1 MHSHFLSRIHGKW
14 PISWHIVLIILISLV
29 CSQSEFWRLSLH
41 LWDQNMTTLSALWVD
56 AEVLGCRPL
65 TALHPSLREPVRT
78 QARTLV
84 RAGQSL
90 YGSDSLV
97 LSVAAVW
104 FRTNHVPFLKYM
116 MFNVHLKNYL
126 FIISIFVPLL
136 CLHCLMG
143 FSLVTPSG
151 DSSAAVVPGRLVA
164 EPLLL
169 RSFPYWA
176 RALGWAAFSS
186 CLVRA
191 P

>member
-1 MHSHFLSRIHGKW
+1 MTNFLTHRSDHFNLPDLFSEW
-14 PISWHIVLIILISLV
+14 ILKALPSLV
-29 CSQSEFWRLSLH
+29 GPEYDDSERFVSW
-41 LWDQNMTTLSALWVD
+41 
-56 AEVLGCRPL
+56 CRGSGLQPL

-84 RAGQSL
+84 RAGQSV

-104 FRTNHVPFLKYM
+104 FRANHVPFLKYM

-169 RSFPYWA
+169 RSFSFWA